1 MKTSFQL
8 KPKHIEA
15 RRYLSELNEQQLMD
29 LVLMVDRYKAN
40 KNIFLKMLLLL
51 GSALGMSV
59 ISGCSSNDLKDAS
72 IEEEKCIFL
81 SKLNN
86 RELGELVAAE
96 LLKKTE
102 ARLEAEDKEKAE
114 AKLKAED
121 NTSPE

>member
-72 IEEEKCIFL
+72 IEEVVEECIYL
-81 SKLNN
+81 S
-86 RELGELVAAE
+86 ELSSDELMDIVLE
-96 LLKKTE
+96 RDGLK
-102 ARLEAEDKEKAE
+102 
-114 AKLKAED
+114 
-121 NTSPE
+121 